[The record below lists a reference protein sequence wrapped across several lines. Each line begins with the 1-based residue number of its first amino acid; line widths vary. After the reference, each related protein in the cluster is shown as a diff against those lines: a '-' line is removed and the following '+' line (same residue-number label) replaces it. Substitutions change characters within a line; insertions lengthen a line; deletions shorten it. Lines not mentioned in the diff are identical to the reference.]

1 MAHRRSILETDNRT
15 GLIVKILG
23 GFYYVTSDDEI
34 LECRARG
41 LFRKNQITPL
51 VGDYCKVRITKED
64 SLVGYIEEILPRKN
78 ELLRPPVANV
88 DQIIIVFSSKN
99 PNPNVRLIDKFLI
112 QNEYYGVS
120 SIICINKMDLDWEEG
135 ERLKLIYEKAGYDV
149 ILTSSGE
156 IESLALL
163 KDKLVDKISAFA
175 GPSGVGKSTLLNQ
188 IEKSLDLKTGEISE
202 KLNRGKHTTRHVE
215 LFKLSIGGWVV
226 DTAGFSSLD
235 LEKVTKSNL
244 KDYFI
249 EFSQYDNCRFSD
261 CHHYREPG
269 CHVKEMVGTKAISP
283 ERYTSYLEL
292 YEILL
297 SGGKI

>member
-1 MAHRRSILETDNRT
+1 M
-15 GLIVKILG
+15 
-23 GFYYVTSDDEI
+23 
-34 LECRARG
+34 
-41 LFRKNQITPL
+41 
-51 VGDYCKVRITKED
+51 
-64 SLVGYIEEILPRKN
+64 
-78 ELLRPPVANV
+78 
-88 DQIIIVFSSKN
+88 
-99 PNPNVRLIDKFLI
+99 
-112 QNEYYGVS
+112 
-120 SIICINKMDLDWEEG
+120 
-135 ERLKLIYEKAGYDV
+135 
-149 ILTSSGE
+149 
-156 IESLALL
+156 
-163 KDKLVDKISAFA
+163 
-175 GPSGVGKSTLLNQ
+175 LNQ

-269 CHVKEMVGTKAISP
+269 CHVKEMVETKAISP

>member
-1 MAHRRSILETDNRT
+1 METDNRT
-15 GLIVKILG
+15 GLIIKILG
-23 GFYYVTSDDEI
+23 GFYYVTSDDEM

-64 SLVGYIEEILPRKN
+64 STVGYIEEILPRKN

-99 PNPNVRLIDKFLI
+99 PKPNVRLIDKFLI
-112 QNEYYGVS
+112 QNEYYDVN

-135 ERLKLIYEKAGYDV
+135 ERLKSIYEKAGYEV
-149 ILTSSGE
+149 VLTSSAE
-156 IESLALL
+156 IDSLSIL

-175 GPSGVGKSTLLNQ
+175 GPSGVGKSTLLNL
-188 IEKSLDLKTGEISE
+188 IEKSLSLKTGEISE

-235 LEKVTKSNL
+235 LENVTKTNL

-249 EFSQYDNCRFSD
+249 EFSLHDDCRFSD

-269 CHVKEMVGTKAISP
+269 CQVKEMVKTQAISP
-283 ERYTSYLEL
+283 ERYASYLEL

>member
-1 MAHRRSILETDNRT
+1 MEVESRT

-34 LECRARG
+34 IECRARG
-41 LFRKNQITPL
+41 LFRKNRITPL
-51 VGDYCKVRITKED
+51 VGDYCRIRITKED
-64 SLVGYIEEILPRKN
+64 STVGYIEEILPRKN

-88 DQIIIVFSSKN
+88 DQIIIVFSSRN
-99 PNPNVRLIDKFLI
+99 PNPNVRLIDKFLL
-112 QNEYYGVS
+112 QNEFYGIS

-135 ERLKLIYEKAGYDV
+135 ERLKSIYEKAGYDV
-149 ILTSSGE
+149 LLTSSGE
-156 IESLALL
+156 IESLAVL
-163 KDKLVDKISAFA
+163 KDRLVNKMSAFA
-175 GPSGVGKSTLLNQ
+175 GPSGVGKSTLLNL
-188 IEKSLDLKTGEISE
+188 IEKSLSLKTGEISE

-235 LEKVTKSNL
+235 LEQITKSSL

-249 EFSQYDNCRFSD
+249 EFSLHDDCRFSD

-269 CHVKEMVGTKAISP
+269 CQVKEMVQAGTISP
-283 ERYTSYLEL
+283 ERYASYLEL